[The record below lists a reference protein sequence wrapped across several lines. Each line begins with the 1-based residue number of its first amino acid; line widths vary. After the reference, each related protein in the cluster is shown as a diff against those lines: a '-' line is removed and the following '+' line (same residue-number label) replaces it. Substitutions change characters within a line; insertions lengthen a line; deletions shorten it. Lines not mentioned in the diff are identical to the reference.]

1 MRAYG
6 TPCTVTANSKADAG
20 TVWVVEAL
28 AFVIG
33 VVLMVV
39 GLAVS
44 IALHELGHLWPA
56 KKFGVRVGQY
66 MIGFGPTLWSRRI
79 GETEYGVKA
88 IPLGG
93 YISMAGMY
101 PPSPKQRAAAAAGH
115 RSGRAGGGFFAT
127 MVQDARAANDET
139 LLSEDD
145 DRVFYKLPV
154 WQRVIIML
162 GGPVMNLLF
171 AIVLFAILIS
181 GIGVQ
186 SATTT
191 VSSVSECIIPAG
203 TDRTACEA
211 SDPAAPAAAAGL
223 QPGDVIVA
231 VDDDAISTFAEAA
244 ALIQASPGEPI
255 TITVERDGTT
265 QTLALTPV
273 AVEQQAIDEQGRPV
287 VGDDGQPVTEEVGIA
302 GIRQEVAYLREP
314 VWVAPQLAFERVGA
328 VAGIM
333 WQMPVKVWEAG
344 ATLVTGEERDP
355 NGPLSIVGAGRLSGE
370 VAAADAPVLNR
381 VAGFLELLA
390 ALNIALFVFNLIPLL
405 PLDGGHIAV
414 ALWDGLKRVWA
425 KAFRRPPP
433 QPVDAT
439 KLVPVTFV
447 VVIAL
452 ITMGGVLILAD
463 ILNPISVFGQ

>member
-1 MRAYG
+1 
-6 TPCTVTANSKADAG
+6 VSD
-20 TVWVVEAL
+20 VEAL

-101 PPSPKQRAAAAAGH
+101 PPSPKQVSAAASGH
-115 RSGRAGGGFFAT
+115 RSGKAGGGFFAT

-145 DRVFYKLPV
+145 DRVFYRLPV
-154 WQRVIIML
+154 WKRVVIML

-171 AIVLFAILIS
+171 AIVLFAILLS
-181 GIGVQ
+181 GIGIQ
-186 SATTT
+186 TATTT
-191 VSSVSECIIPAG
+191 VSSVSECVIPSESARTECEP
-203 TDRTACEA
+203 TD
-211 SDPAAPAAAAGL
+211 PQAPAAAAGM

-231 VDDDAISTFAEAA
+231 VDDEPISTFAEAA
-244 ALIQASPGEPI
+244 ALIQASPEQAI
-255 TITVERDGTT
+255 SITVERDGE
-265 QTLALTPV
+265 TLTLPLTPV
-273 AVEQQAIDEQGRPV
+273 AFEQPVLDARGQPV
-287 VGDDGQPVTEEVGIA
+287 VGEDGEPQTERVGLA
-302 GIRQEVAYLREP
+302 GIRQEVDYLREP
-314 VWVAPQLAFERVGA
+314 VWVAPQMAFERVGA
-328 VAGIM
+328 VAGII

-344 ATLVTGEERDP
+344 STLITGEERDP

-390 ALNIALFVFNLIPLL
+390 AVNIALFVFNLIPLL

-414 ALWDGLKRVWA
+414 ALWEGIKRVWA
-425 KAFRRPPP
+425 KVFHRPPP
-433 QPVDAT
+433 KPVDAT
-439 KLVPVTFV
+439 KLVPVTFIV
-447 VVIAL
+447 VVAL
-452 ITMGGVLILAD
+452 IAMGAVLILTD
-463 ILNPISVFGQ
+463 IVNPVSLFG